1 MIIGTFK
8 ELKSGESRVVLT
20 PTEVA
25 ELTKNGHT
33 VLIGTGTGELA
44 GFSDEEY
51 MEAGA
56 AIRESMEQVYAQ
68 SDMIVKVKELLP
80 EEYDLLRK
88 NQIIFTCIHPAANRE
103 LVDVLINKEVI
114 AFTAEDTHQFGSPN
128 GEVAGKL
135 GALWGAHYLLSVNG
149 GMGKLVCGIGGVPGI
164 QALVIGGGIVG
175 RSATSVLASLGAH
188 VTMMDVNIGVLREAQ
203 YLLPKGV
210 DTMFSSQSNIRKVLP
225 HVDLVLNCVKW
236 PKQRTDH
243 LITRDM
249 LKLMRK
255 KSVIVDISADVG
267 GAIETYRPTTYD
279 QPTYVVD
286 DVIHFGVDN
295 IPGAAPHTTSIAYAA
310 SVFPHIKSIADHG
323 PEEAARRNAY
333 LRRGLTT
340 YKGIVTHEETSLIQQ
355 RERIQAESVLG
366 VNKG

>member
-25 ELTKNGHT
+25 ELSGGGHA
-33 VLIGTGTGELA
+33 VLVGKGTGEAA
-44 GFSDEEY
+44 GFSDDDY
-51 MEAGA
+51 ASAGA
-56 AIRESMEQVYAQ
+56 HLRESMEQIYAEAEL
-68 SDMIVKVKELLP
+68 IVKVKEILP
-80 EEYDLLRK
+80 EEYELLREG
-88 NQIIFTCIHPAANRE
+88 QILFTCLHPAANRE
-103 LVDVLINKEVI
+103 EVDVLLGKKVI
-114 AFTAEDTHQFGSPN
+114 AFTAEDTHQYGSPN

-164 QALVIGGGIVG
+164 RALVIGAGIVG
-175 RSATSVLASLGAH
+175 RSAANVLSSLGAH

-210 DTMFSSQSNIRKVLP
+210 DTMFSNQHNIREMLP
-225 HVDLVLNCVKW
+225 HTDLVMNCVKW

-255 KSVIVDISADVG
+255 QSVIVDVSADVG
-267 GAIETYRPTTYD
+267 GAIETYQPTTYEN
-279 QPTYVVD
+279 PTYVVD
-286 DVIHFGVDN
+286 DIIHFGVDN

-310 SVFPHIKSIADHG
+310 SVFTHIKSIADLG
-323 PEEAARRNAY
+323 PEEAARRNAF
-333 LRRGLTT
+333 LRRGLTS
-340 YKGIVTHEETSLIQQ
+340 YKGILTHEETALIQK
-355 RERIQAESVLG
+355 RERTKAEEVLCM
-366 VNKG
+366 